1 MSHATIAGMTQSGK
15 TYLAQQLARGICSKG
30 VPVLALHKPREP
42 WGKGCTTW
50 QTPDPEQF
58 LSMFDRI
65 GKENGKT
72 GKSCATFM
80 ELSDAVVDKYD
91 SRFHLCFTQGRHDGF
106 RCHFV
111 TQRAAFVHPA
121 IRENCTAIYL
131 FNCTPKAADVWV
143 EEFNDERLSIAADL
157 PPHYFVH
164 KEERFAPA
172 RLWEPIQGK
181 ANTWKVTTINEE
193 TRARMKA
200 LAEKWRTTK

>member
-1 MSHATIAGMTQSGK
+1 MSHATVAGMTESGK
-15 TYLAQQLARGICSKG
+15 TYLAQQIARGICAKG

-42 WGKGCTTW
+42 WPKGSTTW

-58 LSMFDRI
+58 LSLYDRI
-65 GKENGKT
+65 GKENSKT
-72 GKSCATFM
+72 GKSCAAFM

-106 RCHFV
+106 RNFFV

-131 FNCTPKAADVWV
+131 FNCTPKAADVWR
-143 EEFNDERLSIAADL
+143 EEFNDERLLFASEL

-164 KEERFAPA
+164 KSERFAPA
-172 RLWEPIQGK
+172 RLWEPVAGK
-181 ANTWKVTTINEE
+181 QNTWSVSEINED
-193 TRARMKA
+193 TKKRIRS
-200 LAEKWRTTK
+200 LAISRR